1 MKVIL
6 LENYSGGPWNQ
17 NWTKRVMKNSRAL
30 MDSEK
35 GVGWLELVAC
45 VGFVGE
51 DPSPAVGHT
60 FIFFLLLNSAY
71 LPLAARP
78 L

>member
-6 LENYSGGPWNQ
+6 LETYSGGPWNQ

-35 GVGWLELVAC
+35 VVGWMELVAC

-51 DPSPAVGHT
+51 ASFASSWAHIYFFSSLKLCLSPFG
-60 FIFFLLLNSAY
+60 I
-71 LPLAARP
+71 
-78 L
+78 